1 LTKHAREKSL
11 ALKKKLHKL
20 EDELLEKNE
29 AKHRLKTQLCHAKVV
44 HKKIRG
50 QMNDLAF
57 QGGLLS
63 LPALMYDYD
72 RTVAYIREKEESV
85 SSLRE
90 TLKSISNRLQSV
102 TGSERA
108 TKSITF

>member
-1 LTKHAREKSL
+1 LTKHAREKCL

-29 AKHRLKTQLCHAKVV
+29 AKHRLKTQLCRAKVV